1 MPFAHLLAR
10 LCRAVLIACLLCSCL
25 APRAR
30 ADAGDFQAMPGLW
43 KIVTRSGD
51 PARETVAW
59 RCVDEDA
66 DPWTAFAMAP
76 PGATACQREDA
87 HRSRTSL
94 DWSLRCGGAS
104 PMRGRVAF
112 DSPEHYAGT
121 LTTSEGAGV
130 LNVEG
135 HRMAACTSPS
145 D

>member
-1 MPFAHLLAR
+1 MQIAYALAR
-10 LCRAVLIACLLCSCL
+10 LCRAALTVLLLSSVL
-25 APRAR
+25 APHAH

-43 KIVTRSGD
+43 KVVTRTAQ

-66 DPWTAFAMAP
+66 DPWASFAMAP
-76 PGATACQREDA
+76 SAAAACEREDA

-94 DWSLRCGGAS
+94 DWTLRCKGSAALHGQL
-104 PMRGRVAF
+104 AF

-121 LTTSEGAGV
+121 LTTAGGDVV
-130 LNVEG
+130 LHVEG
-135 HRMAACTSPS
+135 HRMAACTSPK